1 MFGFIGMIVIGFIA
15 GMIARA
21 LHPGQDNLG
30 CVMTTALGIVGSI
43 VAGYLGVMIG
53 WYREGEPAGFVM
65 SVLGAILVLVVLR
78 RLGKSKR

>member
-1 MFGFIGMIVIGFIA
+1 MGFISMIVIGFIA
-15 GMIARA
+15 GMVARA

-53 WYREGEPAGFVM
+53 WYDEGEPAGFVM
-65 SVLGAILVLVVLR
+65 SILGAILVLMFLR
-78 RLGKSKR
+78 RMGRSRK

>member
-1 MFGFIGMIVIGFIA
+1 MGFISMIVIGFIA
-15 GMIARA
+15 GMVARA

-53 WYREGEPAGFVM
+53 WYNEGEPAGFVM
-65 SVLGAILVLVVLR
+65 SILGAILVLMFLR
-78 RLGKSKR
+78 RMGRSRK

>member
-1 MFGFIGMIVIGFIA
+1 MGFISMIVIGFIA

-53 WYREGEPAGFVM
+53 WYDEGEPAGFIM
-65 SVLGAILVLVVLR
+65 SILGAILVLMFLR
-78 RLGKSKR
+78 RMGKPRG

>member
-1 MFGFIGMIVIGFIA
+1 MGFISMIVIGFIA
-15 GMIARA
+15 GMVARA

-53 WYREGEPAGFVM
+53 WYDEGEPASFIM
-65 SVLGAILVLVVLR
+65 SILGAILVLMFLR
-78 RLGKSKR
+78 RMGKPRG

>member
-1 MFGFIGMIVIGFIA
+1 MGFISMIVIGFIA
-15 GMIARA
+15 GMVARA

-53 WYREGEPAGFVM
+53 WYDEGEPAGFIM
-65 SVLGAILVLVVLR
+65 SILGAILVLMFLR
-78 RLGKSKR
+78 RMGKPRG